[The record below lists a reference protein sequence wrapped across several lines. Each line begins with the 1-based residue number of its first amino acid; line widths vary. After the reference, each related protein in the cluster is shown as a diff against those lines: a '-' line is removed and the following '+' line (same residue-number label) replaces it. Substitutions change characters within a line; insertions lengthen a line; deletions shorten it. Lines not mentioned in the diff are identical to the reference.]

1 MKEPLLPPSGGYSK
15 LISYQKAECV
25 YDLTYYFCHKYLSRG
40 DRTIDQMIQAARS
53 GKQNIAEGSAA
64 SATSKEFEIKLMN
77 VAKAS
82 LEELLIDYKDYLR
95 TRNHILWELNSK
107 EVAAMRRLGRQHN
120 DPAFYLQ
127 LAQTRPP
134 ETIAN
139 MAISLINQT
148 TFLLRRQLNAL
159 SEAFIKEG
167 GFRERMT
174 RFRLDERKGEQG
186 KREKRDL
193 KK

>member
-1 MKEPLLPPSGGYSK
+1 MKENLLPPSGGYPK

-25 YDLTYYFCHKYLSRG
+25 FDLTYYFCHKYLERG

-64 SATSKEFEIKLMN
+64 SATSKETEIKLMN

-82 LEELLIDYKDYLR
+82 LEELLLDYKDYLR
-95 TRNHILWELNSK
+95 TRNHIIWEVNSK
-107 EVAAMRRLGRQHN
+107 EVAAMGKLGRQHN
-120 DPAFYLQ
+120 DSSFYMQ
-127 LAQTRPP
+127 LAKTRPP

-139 MAISLINQT
+139 MVLSLINQT
-148 TFLLRRQLNAL
+148 TYLLRRQINAL
-159 SEAFIKEG
+159 GEDFLKEG

-174 RFRLDERKGEQG
+174 RLRLDERKNKVNSHGT
-186 KREKRDL
+186 KR
-193 KK
+193 